1 MIYIFLKD
9 KYNEVSTW
17 NYDKKISEKKIC
29 IKKIMNVKIKL
40 NI

>member
-17 NYDKKISEKKIC
+17 NYDKKISEKKNMY
-29 IKKIMNVKIKL
+29 KKNNEWKK
-40 NI
+40 